1 MNLEGPAQSSFKGL
15 ADIDA
20 CDDSDEDDD
29 APVVLKPE
37 TDPHV
42 QRSL

>member
-1 MNLEGPAQSSFKGL
+1 MNVEVPAHGSLKDLDDS
-15 ADIDA
+15 DV

-29 APVVLKPE
+29 ATVVLKPE

-42 QRSL
+42 QR